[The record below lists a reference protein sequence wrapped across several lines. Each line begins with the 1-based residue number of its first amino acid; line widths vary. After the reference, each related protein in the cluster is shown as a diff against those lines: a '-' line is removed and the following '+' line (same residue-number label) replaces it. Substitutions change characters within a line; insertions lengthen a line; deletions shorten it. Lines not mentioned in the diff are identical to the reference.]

1 MHSVLA
7 RHFVLRYVPLLSL
20 YFFILNVFDSR
31 HVGYCLKQII
41 SLFLSKNFDQVC
53 GRVNDSPNPTFLY

>member
-31 HVGYCLKQII
+31 HVGYCLKK
-41 SLFLSKNFDQVC
+41 SLVYFCLKTLIRSVEE
-53 GRVNDSPNPTFLY
+53 